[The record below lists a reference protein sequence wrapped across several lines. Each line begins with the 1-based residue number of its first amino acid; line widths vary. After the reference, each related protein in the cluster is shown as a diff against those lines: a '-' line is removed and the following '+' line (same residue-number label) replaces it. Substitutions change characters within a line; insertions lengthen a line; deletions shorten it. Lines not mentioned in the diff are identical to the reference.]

1 MVCYENF
8 VKVKNKAIF
17 YSWKSN
23 KSSVT
28 INNTCGV
35 GVLFVRA
42 CTCKLV
48 YIRRKLMCNFVQLLG
63 NVCWCHTATW
73 RVSNE
78 TDIKAAKKNARSFVC
93 CLHNLQHKCLHCQHE
108 KWLLGSLIIL
118 GGGGV
123 TGYIVTS
130 KLSPFDL
137 NEAPWGVVCDK
148 CKLQAGR

>member
-78 TDIKAAKKNARSFVC
+78 TDIKAAKKMQEALFVVF
-93 CLHNLQHKCLHCQHE
+93 
-108 KWLLGSLIIL
+108 IIYN
-118 GGGGV
+118 
-123 TGYIVTS
+123 TSAYIVNMRND
-130 KLSPFDL
+130 F
-137 NEAPWGVVCDK
+137 
-148 CKLQAGR
+148 